1 MLGFLCTTDRGPASE
16 TKKGGKDMV
25 KTNVLVIA
33 IKNFRG
39 KEKLIDYYLVLPD
52 GEKIYAFSR
61 RYTDN
66 TYKMCKGGVRLN
78 DLLTKKSHDT
88 AIMYLVKRM
97 KFMLPYLK
105 EEYQVA

>member
-1 MLGFLCTTDRGPASE
+1 
-16 TKKGGKDMV
+16 MV

-33 IKNFRG
+33 VKNFKGRD
-39 KEKLIDYYLVLPD
+39 KLIDYFLLLPD
-52 GEKIYAFSR
+52 GESIYAFSR
-61 RYTDN
+61 KYTDN
-66 TYKMCKGGVRLN
+66 TYRMCRGGVRLN

-88 AIMYLVKRM
+88 GIMNLVKRM